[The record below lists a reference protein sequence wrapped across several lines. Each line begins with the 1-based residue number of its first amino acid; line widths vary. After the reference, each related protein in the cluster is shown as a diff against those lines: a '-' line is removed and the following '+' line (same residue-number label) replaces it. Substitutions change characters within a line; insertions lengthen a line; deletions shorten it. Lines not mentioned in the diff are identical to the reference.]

1 MSQASQVFG
10 REPTTQSSEP
20 EVRSSAVSTGSGM
33 MRSAAIVAIAYVL
46 SRVLGLLREMI
57 LARKFGTSP
66 DMDAYV
72 AAFRIP
78 DFLFL
83 VVMSGAFGAAF
94 IPVFADFIDRND
106 RERASRLASAMLT
119 WTGIG
124 ILVLSTIAFI
134 LASPLAHLVAPG
146 YDSYTHDL
154 TVELM
159 RPLLLS
165 PVFLGLAIAC
175 KGILEA
181 QNQFAWPAFAPVL
194 YNLAIIVGAFF
205 FADEFGIMAVVW
217 GVIIGALLQLVLQLP
232 AVIRTGLT
240 FRLTV
245 DRTVDGLKDVFRLLG
260 PRVIG
265 LAAFQLNFIVVTALA
280 SILGGQYPSG
290 LNYAWLLL
298 MLPHGVLALSMS
310 TVAFPSLAALFGR
323 GDRDGFARL
332 LDRTIRPLL
341 FLSIPASVALVMIGR
356 AVITIIFEGGR
367 FTDQSTDIVSGA
379 FTWFALGL
387 VGYGLTEIITRVFYA
402 MKDTRTPVIT
412 TILTIVLNI
421 ILCRLLMDSLGV
433 EGLAIALSVTT
444 AAEAIIMMAF
454 LKQRSGRIFSDG
466 FFSWLVRVGLASGI
480 MGVVIGISRPW
491 LNRVLESD
499 TSFVVHGIYFV
510 LCLGLYAVTFVW
522 AAWMLRVPEL
532 ISIVEKFGRMIPVR
546 VRERIPGIPR

>member
-10 REPTTQSSEP
+10 REPTTQPSEP

-57 LARKFGTSP
+57 LARKFGTTP

-78 DFLFL
+78 DLLFL

-94 IPVFADFIDRND
+94 IPVFANFVDRND
-106 RERASRLASAMLT
+106 QERASRLASSMLT
-119 WTGIG
+119 WTGLG
-124 ILVLSTIAFI
+124 ILVLSAIAFV
-134 LASPLAHLVAPG
+134 LASPLTHLVAPG

-154 TVELM
+154 TVDLM

-194 YNLAIIVGAFF
+194 YNLAIIVAAFF
-205 FADEFGIMAVVW
+205 FADEFGIQAVVW

-232 AVIRTGLT
+232 AVIRTGLN
-240 FRLTV
+240 FRPTL
-245 DRTVDGLKDVFRLLG
+245 DRTVEGLSEVLRLLG

-265 LAAFQLNFIVVTALA
+265 LAAFQLNFIFISAFA
-280 SILGGQYPSG
+280 SILGAQYVSG

-323 GDRDGFARL
+323 GDSDGFARL
-332 LDRTIRPLL
+332 LDRTMRPLL

-356 AVITIIFEGGR
+356 AVITVIFEGGR
-367 FTDQSTDIVSGA
+367 FTTQSTDIVAGA

-387 VGYGLTEIITRVFYA
+387 VGYGLTEIVTRVFYA

-412 TILTIVLNI
+412 TILTIILNI
-421 ILCRLLMDSLGV
+421 ILARLLMESLGV

-454 LKQRSGRIFSDG
+454 LKHRSGRIFSEG
-466 FFSWLVRVGLASGI
+466 FFSWLVRVSLAAAI
-480 MGVVIGISRPW
+480 MGVVIGVSRPW

-499 TSFVVHGIYFV
+499 TGFLVHVIYFSMCV
-510 LCLGLYAVTFVW
+510 ALYAGTFVW
-522 AAWMLRVPEL
+522 AAWVLRVPEL
-532 ISIVEKFGRMIPVR
+532 TMITDRVGRMVPVR

>member
-1 MSQASQVFG
+1 
-10 REPTTQSSEP
+10 
-20 EVRSSAVSTGSGM
+20 

-78 DFLFL
+78 DLLFL

-94 IPVFADFIDRND
+94 IPVFASFIDQND
-106 RERASRLASAMLT
+106 REKASRLASSMLT
-119 WTGIG
+119 WTGLG
-124 ILVLSTIAFI
+124 ILVLSAIAYVF
-134 LASPLAHLVAPG
+134 ASPLTHLVAPG

-181 QNQFAWPAFAPVL
+181 QNQFAWPAAAPVV
-194 YNLAIIVGAFF
+194 YNIAIIVAAWF
-205 FADEFGIMAVVW
+205 FADEYGIKAVVW
-217 GVIIGALLQLVLQLP
+217 GVIIGALLQLFLQAP

-240 FRLTV
+240 FRPTL
-245 DRTVDGLKDVFRLLG
+245 DRTVEGLSEVLRLLG
-260 PRVIG
+260 PRVVG
-265 LAAFQLNFIVVTALA
+265 LAAFQLNFIIMTAFA
-280 SILGGQYPSG
+280 TTLGSQYPSG

-310 TVAFPSLAALFGR
+310 TVAFPSLAALYGR

-332 LDRTIRPLL
+332 LDRTMRPLL

-367 FTDQSTDIVSGA
+367 FTSQSTDIVAGA

-387 VGYGLTEIITRVFYA
+387 VGYGLTEIVTRVFYA

-412 TILTIVLNI
+412 TILTIVLNV
-421 ILCRLLMDSLGV
+421 ILARLLMDSLGL

-454 LKQRSGRIFSDG
+454 LKQRSGRIFSEG
-466 FFSWLVRVGLASGI
+466 FFSWLVRVGLATAI
-480 MGVVIGISRPW
+480 MGVVIGVSRPW

-499 TSFVVHGIYFV
+499 TGFIMHAIYFSFCV
-510 LCLGLYAVTFVW
+510 GLYVATFIW
-522 AAWMLRVPEL
+522 AAWALRVPEL
-532 ISIVEKFGRMIPVR
+532 TMITGRVGRMIPVR